1 MLLDD
6 VLGQAALDNRPEG
19 LWSVTTE
26 LNIDVAG
33 ALQADGQQVRAT
45 AAPAR
50 LDAAGG
56 LACGEVRDAAGRCL
70 AVGTTWAPFVVGI
83 PDEVTAKT
91 SR

>member
-1 MLLDD
+1 MTLS
-6 VLGQAALDNRPEG
+6 VPRGRPKG

-33 ALQADGQQVRAT
+33 PLPTDGQQVRAT

-56 LACGEVRDAAGRCL
+56 LARGDDHGPLGHRARADA
-70 AVGTTWAPFVVGI
+70 P
-83 PDEVTAKT
+83 
-91 SR
+91 